1 MSNFHIIFICSYS
14 AMKSTLVLS
23 EDMLKENL
31 TTAEKKIEHLTEV
44 KYTFES
50 FLVK

>member
-1 MSNFHIIFICSYS
+1 MLHVLIS
-14 AMKSTLVLS
+14 AMKGNLVLS

-44 KYTFES
+44 TFTSEW
-50 FLVK
+50 FLFL